1 MPVNALVIDPLN
13 ATHFYIGTDIGVFR
27 TTDSGSTW
35 QLFSDGLP
43 NTAVYDLRLHA
54 NTRLLRA
61 ATHGRGL
68 WERLLDVNSMP
79 DVDLYVRD
87 NLMSTGRIVPTP
99 PLIAAFDDPLQY
111 VSLGDPLFWWQCADA
126 KVDSPAPTTHN
137 YQYPVAQVDYLVYE
151 TLLQHSDTQV
161 GATNRV
167 YVQIHNRGIKTADNV
182 TVKVLYANASP
193 SLPPL
198 PHNFWTAFPGNG
210 DQTDWKTIV
219 SPPGPFM
226 DHQVIPHLSPRHPEI
241 LEWDWNPP
249 QSAGSHS
256 CLLIVVDCPS
266 DPIPQ
271 ATRMIFD
278 IGTLVTR
285 EKRVGLKNLHVIGG
299 LPTPYWSALTIYGS
313 PDGRDMLRL
322 QGLPTGWS
330 VGVLFPEKIADK
342 LQPKSIKR
350 STATKKKITN
360 NLELKGLKRTTASKK
375 QITALQEF
383 LRREVKVSEFKHFYA
398 LADPKGGAEITN
410 IPRVK
415 DGFPLLLVVQAGD
428 RAKAGSFNL
437 IQTAGQTVIGG
448 NTFALRPRRK

>member
-1 MPVNALVIDPLN
+1 MDLGYLGPPPSSQYCYRRPGRFWRVARLERSRVGPTFTTFTWTNISGTGSTGVPNVPVNALVIDPLN

-79 DVDLYVRD
+79 EVDLYVRD

-99 PLIAAFDDPLQY
+99 PLIAAFEDPLQY

-137 YQYPVAQVDYLVYE
+137 YQYPVAQVELPSVQ

-167 YVQIHNRGIKTADNV
+167 YVQIHNRGIQKNTTDV
-182 TVKVLYANASP
+182 TVKILYANASP
-193 SLPPL
+193 SLPDL
-198 PHNFWTAFPGNG
+198 PSNFWSAFPGNG
-210 DQTDWKTIV
+210 DQTDWKAIGPSPYYKTIHNLF
-219 SPPGPFM
+219 PTQPK
-226 DHQVIPHLSPRHPEI
+226 I
-241 LEWDWNPP
+241 LEWDWVPP
-249 QSAGSHS
+249 VSAGSHS
-256 CLLIVVDCPS
+256 CLLIVVDCPD

-271 ATRMIFD
+271 GNKVRD

-299 LPTPYWSALTIYGS
+299 LPTPYWSAFTIYGRA
-313 PDGRDMLRL
+313 DGRDTLRL
-322 QGLPTGWS
+322 QGVPAGWS
-330 VGVLFPEKIADK
+330 VGVPFP
-342 LQPKSIKR
+342 
-350 STATKKKITN
+350 
-360 NLELKGLKRTTASKK
+360 K
-375 QITALQEF
+375 Q
-383 LRREVKVSEFKHFYA
+383 LRIS
-398 LADPKGGAEITN
+398 
-410 IPRVK
+410 
-415 DGFPLLLVVQAGD
+415 
-428 RAKAGSFNL
+428 
-437 IQTAGQTVIGG
+437 
-448 NTFALRPRRK
+448 